1 MSKNER
7 EFLRI
12 QLLETQRMIE
22 LVGDHPIMSFSLKQ
36 KERDL
41 IEQLE
46 KNTDDLNENQDQQ
59 PTKD

>member
-7 EFLRI
+7 EYIKI
-12 QLLETQRMIE
+12 QLIEIKRMIE
-22 LVGDHPIMSFSLKQ
+22 LVGNHPIMSISLKQ

-46 KNTDDLNENQDQQ
+46 KIPEIE
-59 PTKD
+59 